1 MKLGRCDCS
10 SRHPLGPPAASAF
23 APLSGVKRTSAQ
35 EAAPAPWI
43 RPLACYERRGSLPQ
57 HEHLP
62 CACHLGPL
70 CRLAFL
76 LWSIHHMRF
85 SPFEQDR
92 GAWALARRSSLV
104 VNLIVLQQLSKDFV
118 CSTRIAAISS
128 RQFWHVLVNPYAMT
142 VPADV
147 AALNSNALDVGIIE
161 PTAGGDHVLD
171 VDGLRLFHC
180 LPSPR
185 RTCEP

>member
-1 MKLGRCDCS
+1 MSWL
-10 SRHPLGPPAASAF
+10 SRQRG
-23 APLSGVKRTSAQ
+23 
-35 EAAPAPWI
+35 
-43 RPLACYERRGSLPQ
+43 GSLRQ

-70 CRLAFL
+70 FRLAFFAL
-76 LWSIHHMRF
+76 VDPSHALFPIRA
-85 SPFEQDR
+85 R
-92 GAWALARRSSLV
+92 NGAWALARRSSLV
-104 VNLIVLQQLSKDFV
+104 GNLIVSQQPSKDFV
-118 CSTRIAAISS
+118 CIDEDRRDFVT

-161 PTAGGDHVLD
+161 LIAGGDHVLD

-185 RTCEP
+185 RPLRAVRGAGRGRR